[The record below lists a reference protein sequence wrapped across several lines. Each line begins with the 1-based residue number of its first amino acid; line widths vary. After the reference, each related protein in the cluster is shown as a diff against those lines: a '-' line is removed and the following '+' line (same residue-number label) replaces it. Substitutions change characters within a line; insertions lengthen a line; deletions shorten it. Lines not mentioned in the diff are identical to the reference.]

1 MATGESSSPPAD
13 RDESVPTVGILA
25 PATRRSS
32 VSPWQRFRRHKV
44 AMVGFAILALFTST
58 AVFAPLITNQDPNH
72 IDLKLLKRPPC
83 WASALGVGSG
93 IIKAECTPDHWFGT
107 DRTGRDVF
115 SRLLYAGRVSL
126 TVGVVA
132 AGISAAIGTVLGL
145 ISGFFG
151 HWADN
156 VLQRLTEL
164 VMTFP
169 TLFAVIILV
178 GIVGPS
184 IWNIMFVLGGLGW
197 TGTVRVVRGQ
207 VLSIREMD
215 YVLGAKALGAS
226 DKRIMFRHMLPGV
239 MPYVAV
245 GATLT
250 VAGAI
255 LTEASLSFLGF
266 GVRAPTATWGSMMTQ
281 AQRLFILRDMPW
293 LWLPPGAAISL
304 TVIAVNFM
312 GDGLR
317 DALDPRTRID

>member
-1 MATGESSSPPAD
+1 
-13 RDESVPTVGILA
+13 
-25 PATRRSS
+25 
-32 VSPWQRFRRHKV
+32 
-44 AMVGFAILALFTST
+44 MVGFAILLFFTAS
-58 AVFAPLITNQDPNH
+58 AVFAPLLTNQDPNT
-72 IDLKLLKRPPC
+72 INLRLLKRPPC
-83 WASALGVGSG
+83 WSTALGVGSG
-93 IIKAECTPDHWFGT
+93 IIEAECTPDHWLGT

-126 TVGVVA
+126 TVGVAA
-132 AGISAAIGTVLGL
+132 AGLSAVIGTVLGL

-151 HWADN
+151 HWTDN
-156 VLQRLTEL
+156 VLQRFTEL
-164 VMTFP
+164 IMTFP

-184 IWNIMFVLGGLGW
+184 VWNIIFVLGGLGW
-197 TGTVRVVRGQ
+197 TSTIRVVRGQ

-215 YVLGAKALGAS
+215 YVLGARALGAS
-226 DKRIMFRHMLPGV
+226 NGRLMFKHMLPGV

-266 GVRAPTATWGSMMTQ
+266 GVRAPTATWGSMMNQ

-317 DALDPRTRID
+317 DALDPRTRIE

>member
-1 MATGESSSPPAD
+1 MATEERSSPAAD
-13 RDESVPTVGILA
+13 RDASVSGIPDLA

-32 VSPWQRFRRHKV
+32 VSPWQRFRRHKL
-44 AMVGFAILALFTST
+44 AMIGFAILAFFTAT
-58 AVFAPLITNQDPNH
+58 AVLAPLITQHEPNK
-72 IDLKLLKRPPC
+72 INLKLLKRPPC
-83 WASALGVGSG
+83 WSTALGVGSG
-93 IIKAECTPDHWFGT
+93 IIKAECTSGHLFGT

-126 TVGVVA
+126 TVGVAA

-151 HWADN
+151 HWTDN
-156 VLQRLTEL
+156 ALQRFTEL

-184 IWNIMFVLGGLGW
+184 IWNIIFVLGGLGW

-215 YVLGAKALGAS
+215 YVLGARALGAS
-226 DKRIMFRHMLPGV
+226 NKRLMFRHILPGV

-266 GVRAPTATWGSMMTQ
+266 GVRAPTATWGSMMNQ